1 MRYKIRRQ
9 RPKDSPAHT
18 PNSLGIDAGH
28 ELLLLLGTVHTY
40 TYIVYTDI
48 GGGAR
53 VTVNNGFVARLVHG

>member
-1 MRYKIRRQ
+1 MIRSQ
-9 RPKDSPAHT
+9 RAKDSPAHT

-28 ELLLLLGTVHTY
+28 ELLLLLRTAYTY